1 MGNPCSIGSLG
12 RYPDEKDVKNIMVQN
27 CKLMNT
33 TNGAR
38 IKTMH
43 ESPALTASNITF
55 QDLTIENAFNPI
67 IIDQHYFAD
76 KPGVIMTNQ

>member
-1 MGNPCSIGSLG
+1 MACSIGSLG
-12 RYPDEKDVKNIMVQN
+12 RYPDEKDVKNVMVSN
-27 CKLMNT
+27 CTFLNT

-43 ESPALTASNITF
+43 ESPQLSAMNITF
-55 QDLTIENAFNPI
+55 QDIIVEHTFNPI

-76 KPGVIMTNQ
+76 KPGV